1 MSGGFLRQF
10 APGASATLAL
20 VLTLWLLSFSS
31 AEDTAPAQQ
40 PVAEEN
46 AYPQESLPDSAG
58 GDLSLLKAR
67 GEVATVLV
75 CMSVT
80 CPISNE
86 YTPTLNRLAESFR
99 PRGVN
104 VIAINPTAGQTLRE
118 MADHAREYKLAF
130 PFLKDSG
137 GKISRR
143 LQFNVTPEVC
153 VFDAGGKAVY
163 RGRIDDRYRARG
175 GAAGEVV
182 TADLQTALEE
192 LIAGNPVTHA
202 RTKAVGCPIQRAT
215 AASSLVP
222 NSDASTAGDTV
233 TFCKQIAPILQEHC
247 QECHRVG
254 GIGPFALTTYDQAVN
269 WAEDVREF
277 VATGKMPP
285 WKPVAGHGDFKNRRV
300 LADAE
305 KDLIVRWVGQGCREG
320 RREDLPEPR
329 RFSDSWRLG
338 TPDLVLMAS
347 EEYHVAADGPDV
359 YRNFVL
365 PVEFDKDRF
374 VTALEVLPGNPRVVH
389 HVIAFLDD
397 TGAADRLDARD
408 PGPGYSSSQGFP
420 GFIPVGGLGGWAPGN
435 SAGFLPDGMARI
447 LPRGAK
453 VVMQVHYHKNG
464 KEEVDQTRIG
474 IHFAKGKVTRSVLA
488 VPVMPPGGP
497 LSGMTIPAGA
507 ANHEV
512 RCAFV
517 LPEGGLALNITP
529 HMHLLG
535 KDMRVT
541 ATLPDGKVLPMVYV
555 KDWDF
560 NWQEMYHYREFV
572 DLPAG
577 TRLDLVAHF
586 DNSADNPSNPSR
598 PPKTVHWGEQ
608 TSDEMCLA
616 FIEIVPYYEA
626 ADESELKLPDQATAI
641 KYLLQGQAAAAGSGT
656 ESGRAIKRLEQMF
669 QLLGAGK
676 RK

>member
-1 MSGGFLRQF
+1 MSLRFLMRF
-10 APGASATLAL
+10 AQAAVAMTAL
-20 VLTLWLLSFSS
+20 VLGFGLLTSSS
-31 AEDTAPAQQ
+31 AEDTRSLQTA
-40 PVAEEN
+40 VGDEIV
-46 AYPQESLPDSAG
+46 YPQENLPDSAG
-58 GDLSLLKAR
+58 GEHSLPKAR
-67 GEVATVLV
+67 GKVATVIV
-75 CMSVT
+75 CMSVE

-86 YTPTLNRLAESFR
+86 YIPTLNRLAENFR

-104 VIAINPTAGQTLRE
+104 LIAINPNAGQTLHD
-118 MADHAREYKLAF
+118 MAEHAREYKLAI
-130 PFLKDSG
+130 PFLKDAG

-143 LQFNVTPEVC
+143 LRFKVTPEVC
-153 VFDAGGKAVY
+153 VFDAAGKVVY

-175 GAAGEVV
+175 GSAGEIAS
-182 TADLQTALEE
+182 ADLEKAIDD
-192 LIAGNPVTHA
+192 LIAGKSITTAH
-202 RTKAVGCPIQRAT
+202 TKAIGCPIQLAAAPASSALEN
-215 AASSLVP
+215 AASS
-222 NSDASTAGDTV
+222 DAITY
-233 TFCKQIAPILQEHC
+233 CKHIAPIFQEHC
-247 QECHRVG
+247 QECHRPG
-254 GIGPFALTTYDQAVN
+254 GIGPFTLTTYEQAAN
-269 WAEDVREF
+269 WADDVRELT
-277 VATGKMPP
+277 ALGKMPS
-285 WKPVAGHGDFKNRRV
+285 WKPAAGHGDFKNRRA
-300 LADAE
+300 LADPQKE
-305 KDLIVRWVGQGCREG
+305 LIARWVAQGRREG

-329 RFSDSWRLG
+329 EFSDRWRLG
-338 TPDLVLMAS
+338 TPDLVLMPS
-347 EEYHVAADGPDV
+347 EEYHLAADGPDV

-365 PVEFDKDRF
+365 PVEFDNDRF
-374 VTALEVLPGNPRVVH
+374 VAALEVLPGNPRVVH
-389 HVIAFLDD
+389 HVIAFIDD
-397 TGAADRLDARD
+397 TGAADRLDTRD

-453 VVMQVHYHKNG
+453 IVMQVHYHKNG
-464 KEEVDQTRIG
+464 KEEVDQTRFG

-488 VPVMPPGGP
+488 LPIMPPGGP

-517 LPEGGLALNITP
+517 LPAGGLGLNITP

-577 TRLDLVAHF
+577 TRLDMVAHF
-586 DNSADNPSNPSR
+586 DNSADNPNNPSR
-598 PPKTVHWGEQ
+598 PPKTVRWGEE
-608 TSDEMCLA
+608 TTDEMCLA
-616 FIEIVPYYEA
+616 FIEMVPYEEA
-626 ADESELKLPDQATAI
+626 ADESELKQPDQATAI

-656 ESGRAIKRLEQMF
+656 ESASAIKRLEQMF
-669 QLLGAGK
+669 QLLGTGK
-676 RK
+676 KK